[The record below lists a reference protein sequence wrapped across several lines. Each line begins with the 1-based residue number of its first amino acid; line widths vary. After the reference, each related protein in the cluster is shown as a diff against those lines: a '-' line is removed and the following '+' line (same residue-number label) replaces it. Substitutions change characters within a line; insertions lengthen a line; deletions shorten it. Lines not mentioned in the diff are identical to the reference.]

1 MRKIIFSK
9 MNSVSV
15 YKIFCENIEKFYCA
29 HFASTEINFKWF
41 YKFYSLKMTANA
53 NSLRKKYNI

>member
-1 MRKIIFSK
+1 MK
-9 MNSVSV
+9 SVSV

-53 NSLRKKYNI
+53 NSLRKKV